1 MRMEENVMSAQ
12 QEREFGEFQRL
23 RRETEITL
31 TLKKI
36 VVDASGREIDR
47 RDLKRVCG
55 CAKKIGA
62 SEVLVSPVTVAAAK
76 RELGTGKVK
85 LGCIVGGTGETL
97 LSVKKTEAKRAAKS
111 GAEVIRLVP
120 CYSRLFAG
128 NKDYVK
134 REVKK
139 LRKAVKK
146 CAVILSLEDRSLTE
160 EQIVIGVKA
169 AIEGKADGIC
179 VRGESP
185 LVLKAIEASGERV
198 RAEVSH
204 VENSEQLRLL
214 LKAGAQRFVSAYPQ
228 QIAEE
233 LYSGLQIG

>member
-23 RRETEITL
+23 RREKEITL

-120 CYSRLFAG
+120 CYSRLF
-128 NKDYVK
+128 
-134 REVKK
+134 
-139 LRKAVKK
+139 
-146 CAVILSLEDRSLTE
+146 
-160 EQIVIGVKA
+160 
-169 AIEGKADGIC
+169 
-179 VRGESP
+179 
-185 LVLKAIEASGERV
+185 SG
-198 RAEVSH
+198 
-204 VENSEQLRLL
+204 Q
-214 LKAGAQRFVSAYPQ
+214 
-228 QIAEE
+228 
-233 LYSGLQIG
+233 